1 MHEDIYLVSYLAR
14 LQPVYA
20 TVAAAS
26 AIQALRVVQREAR
39 AQGAEPLELLVELL
53 CPGALLAAP

>member
-1 MHEDIYLVSYLAR
+1 MHEDIYLVSYLVR

-26 AIQALRVVQREAR
+26 AIQALRVVQRDVR
-39 AQGAEPLELLVELL
+39 TRGTEPLELLVELI
-53 CPGALLAAP
+53 CPGELLSAP